1 MSSVLPFIYHLL
13 ILLPGILIIY
23 LLLKYDRFP
32 EPKNLLIITVLLA
45 FAGTTIFGIV
55 KYKILLVHEWF
66 PTYNEEIELTGF
78 LFYFYN
84 FIDAYILVAFGE
96 ELVKYLVILLFCVS
110 LKEFNEPLDGL
121 IYGAMAGL
129 GFALEEG
136 FGYLASAIATV
147 AAATPESGGGQEA
160 IFFAI
165 MGRWMAIPAHVF
177 FGIIMGWLF
186 SIAIFKDVSSKFYL
200 LLAILVPTLLHGT
213 YDYILFTDLNS
224 ISQGLLYIFLY
235 AGMLAWVVGLYVH
248 YHGLQ
253 RLKNSETERRFN
265 LII

>member
-23 LLLKYDRFP
+23 LLLKYDKFP

-96 ELVKYLVILLFCVS
+96 ELVKYLVIIFFCVK
-110 LKEFNEPLDGL
+110 LKELNELLISTGETKINVILKDSNKKYSFELEKTRKFDFN
-121 IYGAMAGL
+121 
-129 GFALEEG
+129 
-136 FGYLASAIATV
+136 
-147 AAATPESGGGQEA
+147 
-160 IFFAI
+160 
-165 MGRWMAIPAHVF
+165 
-177 FGIIMGWLF
+177 LF
-186 SIAIFKDVSSKFYL
+186 SLIKNK
-200 LLAILVPTLLHGT
+200 T
-213 YDYILFTDLNS
+213 YVKK
-224 ISQGLLYIFLY
+224 ISF
-235 AGMLAWVVGLYVH
+235 
-248 YHGLQ
+248 
-253 RLKNSETERRFN
+253 
-265 LII
+265 